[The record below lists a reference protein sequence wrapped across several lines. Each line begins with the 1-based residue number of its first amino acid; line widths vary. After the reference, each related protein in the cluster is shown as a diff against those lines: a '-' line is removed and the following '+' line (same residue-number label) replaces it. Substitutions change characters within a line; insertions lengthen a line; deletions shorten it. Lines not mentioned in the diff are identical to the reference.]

1 MKVKEFEETIKKL
14 DKTKYH
20 IGRTLGF
27 AENGELYIS
36 KWDIF
41 RKDMSAEKYF
51 DLKNLAVLSSDKG
64 HTIEDIKKLIEEE
77 NDEK

>member
-1 MKVKEFEETIKKL
+1 MKIKEFENVIKGL
-14 DKTKYH
+14 DRTKYH

-41 RKDMSAEKYF
+41 RKDMSMEEYF
-51 DLKNLAVLSSDKG
+51 DPKNLAVLSSDKG
-64 HTIEDIKKLIEEE
+64 HTIEDIEKLIMEE
-77 NDEK
+77 NNVR